1 MRKIKAGWFVILVL
15 AFLAPAG
22 AAPGQPYVE
31 EIVKKSQAAFYTAG
45 DALKARVQMRL
56 VNPAGKVRERDL
68 TMLRKNTGAGEQ
80 RYFMYFHAPGDV
92 RGTAFMV
99 WKYPGRD
106 DDRWLFVPAL
116 NLVRRLAAKDSQSS
130 FVGSD
135 FTYEDVSGRDLEL
148 DRHTLLREEPC
159 DGRTCF
165 VVESVPKVKAD
176 FTRKLSW
183 VDTQSHLPIRE
194 EYYGLQ
200 GNLER
205 VFTAVEVRDVEGI
218 PTVVKRRMENVRRG
232 HRTEVT
238 FEAITYAINL
248 PEDLFSERSLRQP
261 PQRWI
266 K

>member
-22 AAPGQPYVE
+22 AAPGQPQGE
-31 EIVKKSQAAFYTAG
+31 EIVKKSQAAFYAAG

-56 VNPAGKVRERDL
+56 VNPAGKVREREL

-92 RGTAFMV
+92 RGTGFMV

-106 DDRWLFVPAL
+106 DDRWLFIPAL

-148 DRHTLLREEPC
+148 DTHALLREEPC
-159 DGRTCF
+159 GERTCF
-165 VVESVPKVKAD
+165 VVEGVPKARAD
-176 FTRKLSW
+176 FTKKLSW
-183 VDTQSHLPIRE
+183 IDQQSSLPIRE

-200 GNLER
+200 GELER
-205 VFTAVEVRDVEGI
+205 LFTAVEIRDVEGI
-218 PTVVKRRMENVRRG
+218 PTVVRRRMENVRRG
-232 HRTEVT
+232 HRTDVEFGAVT
-238 FEAITYAINL
+238 YRVDL
-248 PEDLFSERSLRQP
+248 PADLFTERNLRQP
-261 PQRWI
+261 PREWI
-266 K
+266 E